1 MRWIPF
7 IVFLIAI
14 QWYAFQALK
23 TLTQIRLWWVLYG
36 FFVTLVVGSF
46 LWQIYNY
53 DRSVGWTPSITYTVG
68 WFIALITG
76 QLVLIP
82 ILFFEDLSRIAF
94 GIYRFFSTEQ
104 KFYLPE
110 RRKFIAQAA
119 LALSAVPFASLL
131 YGMYQGRYNYKVL
144 RYTLEYESLPES
156 FDGFQITQFS
166 DLHCSFDNFKKVAY
180 GIDLINEQKSDLL
193 FLQVTWSTINHRS
206 TTLGRKAL

>member
-23 TLTQIRLWWVLYG
+23 TLTQIRLWWFLYG
-36 FFVTLVVGSF
+36 FFVTLVLGSF

-94 GIYRFFSTEQ
+94 GITVFS
-104 KFYLPE
+104 
-110 RRKFIAQAA
+110 
-119 LALSAVPFASLL
+119 VPNKNSTFPNAKNLL
-131 YGMYQGRYNYKVL
+131 HKQ
-144 RYTLEYESLPES
+144 PW
-156 FDGFQITQFS
+156 
-166 DLHCSFDNFKKVAY
+166 H
-180 GIDLINEQKSDLL
+180 
-193 FLQVTWSTINHRS
+193 
-206 TTLGRKAL
+206 